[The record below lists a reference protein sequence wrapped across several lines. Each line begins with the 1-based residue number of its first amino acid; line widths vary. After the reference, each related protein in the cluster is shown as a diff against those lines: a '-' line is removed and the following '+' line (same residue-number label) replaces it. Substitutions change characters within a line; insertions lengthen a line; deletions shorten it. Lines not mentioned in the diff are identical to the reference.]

1 MAILYYWALQKMMAK
16 ANIRLTVDQ
25 VDALIGEW
33 LAGQRRVW
41 PSRSHDAATGWS
53 FLHLWMR
60 TQTGQP
66 IQVTARVM
74 TPAITVTD
82 VRPLT
87 VAQIAEF
94 EQWEETHND

>member
-1 MAILYYWALQKMMAK
+1 
-16 ANIRLTVDQ
+16 
-25 VDALIGEW
+25 
-33 LAGQRRVW
+33 
-41 PSRSHDAATGWS
+41 
-53 FLHLWMR
+53 MR

-66 IQVTARVM
+66 IQVTARVT
-74 TPAITVTD
+74 TPDITVTD